1 MNDDTASYFQA
12 HESAAFLR
20 HASGY
25 LEISG
30 ADRAAFLQRQTT
42 NDVRLLQPGYALA
55 TVLTSPTAHI
65 LDLLWLFEEG
75 EAIVALTLP
84 DRGPATARFLRGRIF
99 FMDRVTVRDASAEA
113 AVFELVGP
121 RAPEVLGRLGG
132 TRWPTVGEVIPGV
145 CAGATWRA
153 IGGAGLTS
161 LGCLLLTS
169 AEHASTIED
178 ALQQAGAAPL
188 TAESYEALRI
198 EVGRPGVAG
207 ELVEEYTPLEVGLR
221 DAIADNKGC
230 YTGQEVIA
238 RQITYDKVA
247 RALVGLRAEEPL
259 TSGAQVLVGSRL
271 AGAVTSAAASPRLG
285 PIGLAVLR
293 RPLPQ
298 PGESVTVRAPTR
310 AIAAIVVELPMI
322 PRPYPSNA
330 YN

>member
-12 HESAAFLR
+12 HEGAAFLR

-42 NDVRLLQPGYALA
+42 NDVRLLQRGYALA

-75 EAIVALTLP
+75 EVIVALTLP

-99 FMDRVTVRDASAEA
+99 FMDRVTVRDASAETA
-113 AVFELVGP
+113 IFELVGP
-121 RAPEVLGRLGG
+121 RAPQILERVGEM
-132 TRWPTVGEVIPGV
+132 RWPAAGEVSTGV
-145 CAGATWRA
+145 CAGAPVRA
-153 IGGAGLTS
+153 IGGAGLTG
-161 LGCLLLTS
+161 LGCLLL
-169 AEHASTIED
+169 APADHASNIED
-178 ALQQAGAAPL
+178 ALQQAGATPL
-188 TAESYEALRI
+188 AAESYEALRI
-198 EVGRPGVAG
+198 EAGRPGVAG

-221 DAIADNKGC
+221 NVIADNKGC

-271 AGAVTSAAASPRLG
+271 AGAVTSAAVSPRLG
-285 PIGLAVLR
+285 PVGLAVLR

-298 PGESVTVRAPTR
+298 PGESVTVRAPAR
-310 AIAAIVVELPMI
+310 AIAATVVELPMI